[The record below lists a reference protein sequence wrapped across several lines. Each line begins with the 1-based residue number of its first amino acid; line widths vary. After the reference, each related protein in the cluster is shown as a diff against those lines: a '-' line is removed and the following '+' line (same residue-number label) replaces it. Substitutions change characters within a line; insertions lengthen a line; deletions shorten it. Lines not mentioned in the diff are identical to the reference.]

1 MAGNTTSFLDIF
13 EITCIRSISYFS
25 PFPKEFS
32 LFHYTLWKRFIWIQ
46 GTAPCFHLSWC
57 QPRNFIAVLG
67 LFMILWLKG
76 FFWIIAEKNG
86 LYRIKRFR
94 KMSELINLFRA
105 DWRSQNV
112 CEFIQLCKKMNVHAT
127 SYRHR
132 LYVYIMLQ
140 MLHISVWIE
149 NSCRKS

>member
-1 MAGNTTSFLDIF
+1 MAGNTTSFLDLF

-25 PFPKEFS
+25 PFPKEFP
-32 LFHYTLWKRFIWIQ
+32 LFHYTLWKRYLWIQ
-46 GTAPCFHLSWC
+46 GTAPCFYLSWC
-57 QPRNFIAVLG
+57 QPRNFIAVLV

-105 DWRSQNV
+105 DWWSQNAFV
-112 CEFIQLCKKMNVHAT
+112 LRLRVHSVVQENERTCYQL
-127 SYRHR
+127 SP
-132 LYVYIMLQ
+132 
-140 MLHISVWIE
+140 
-149 NSCRKS
+149 